1 MSGQHQEDF
10 FFLKADVEK
19 KSPYG
24 FLFYLM
30 ILNECENG
38 HSFST

>member
-1 MSGQHQEDF
+1 MSSQHQEDF
-10 FFLKADVEK
+10 CFSKLMWKT